1 LRTFILFLS
10 LALSS
15 FLAQA
20 QSGTP
25 DSAKPKAKVATKP
38 EAAKPAN
45 AKPANAKHVAAKS
58 AAPAKMAQKEVP
70 PQPPLEA
77 DLMAISEQVHLG
89 TIPCEMGQKVVL
101 TADPL
106 SPGRFYMA
114 IQQHRFHLTPV
125 ASRTG
130 AIRLEDAEGG
140 AFWIQ
145 LSNKSMLMSSK
156 LGQRLADDCQS
167 PAQMAVAEAMKLAPP
182 VNLLDGGRDVAKN

>member
-1 LRTFILFLS
+1 MRTFILFLS
-10 LALSS
+10 LTLTAL
-15 FLAQA
+15 FAQA
-20 QSGTP
+20 QGGTA
-25 DSAKPKAKVATKP
+25 DAAKPKAKAAAKPVAAKPVAAKP
-38 EAAKPAN
+38 EAHAK
-45 AKPANAKHVAAKS
+45 VAH
-58 AAPAKMAQKEVP
+58 KEVP

-89 TIPCEMGQKVVL
+89 TIPCELGQKVVL

-156 LGQRLADDCQS
+156 LGQRLADECQS

>member
-10 LALSS
+10 LALTSL
-15 FLAQA
+15 FAQA
-20 QSGTP
+20 QGGTS
-25 DSAKPKAKVATKP
+25 DTAKPKAKVTAKAAPAKP
-38 EAAKPAN
+38 VAAKPATQP
-45 AKPANAKHVAAKS
+45 KVAH
-58 AAPAKMAQKEVP
+58 KEVP

-89 TIPCEMGQKVVL
+89 TIPCELGQKVVL

-140 AFWIQ
+140 ALWIQ

-156 LGQRLADDCQS
+156 LGQRLADECQS

-182 VNLLDGGRDVAKN
+182 INLLDGGRDVAKN

>member
-1 LRTFILFLS
+1 
-10 LALSS
+10 
-15 FLAQA
+15 
-20 QSGTP
+20 
-25 DSAKPKAKVATKP
+25 
-38 EAAKPAN
+38 
-45 AKPANAKHVAAKS
+45 
-58 AAPAKMAQKEVP
+58 
-70 PQPPLEA
+70 
-77 DLMAISEQVHLG
+77 MAISEQVHLG
-89 TIPCEMGQKVVL
+89 TIPCELALKVVL

-130 AIRLEDAEGG
+130 AIRLEDPEGG

-182 VNLLDGGRDVAKN
+182 INLLDGGRDVAKN

>member
-1 LRTFILFLS
+1 MRTFILFLS
-10 LALSS
+10 LALTS
-15 FLAQA
+15 LWAQA
-20 QSGTP
+20 QGGTS
-25 DSAKPKAKVATKP
+25 DAAKPKAKVATKTEATKP
-38 EAAKPAN
+38 AAAKPVV
-45 AKPANAKHVAAKS
+45 AKPVAQPKLAH
-58 AAPAKMAQKEVP
+58 KEVP

-89 TIPCEMGQKVVL
+89 TIPCELGQKVVL

-114 IQQHRFHLTPV
+114 IQQQRFHLTPV

-130 AIRLEDAEGG
+130 AIRLEDPEGG

-156 LGQRLADDCQS
+156 LGQRLADECQS